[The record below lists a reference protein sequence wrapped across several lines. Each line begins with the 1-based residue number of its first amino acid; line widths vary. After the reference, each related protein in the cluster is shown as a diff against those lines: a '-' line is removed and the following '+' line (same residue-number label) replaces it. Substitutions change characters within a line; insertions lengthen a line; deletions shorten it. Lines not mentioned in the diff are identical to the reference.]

1 MAQEKIEVVRV
12 APHDGYQRRVV
23 EYRLSTRDA
32 IVLRVNQ
39 IIWLLAGIVCLLLL
53 VRVIFVAINAN
64 PSSDFVAWLYA
75 LTNNFVAPFAGITGN
90 LTLGS
95 IVIDVPALIAMALY
109 TIAAAVITY
118 VIRILLGST
127 GGMRSVTEVERLD

>member
-12 APHDGYQRRVV
+12 APQDGYQRRVV

-39 IIWLLAGIVCLLLL
+39 VIWLLAGIVCLLLL

-64 PSSDFVAWLYA
+64 PGSDFVAWLYA